1 MKRFKNIMYV
11 NDGRGIESES
21 FIRAMTLA
29 DNNKARLKVVEVI
42 EDVPSELLALMRT
55 KKIPD
60 PKEIISITC
69 TDTLTHMGAAA
80 KNRGLDTST
89 RLLTGTPFIELIREV
104 IRGKHDLV
112 IMSPSAEEG
121 LKEFFFGSTAMHMMR
136 KCPCPVWVIKKQ
148 QKSKFAKILA
158 AVDPPLSLNE
168 TDSVKTDLNK
178 KIMELSSSL
187 ARLEKSELHVVHTWE
202 LYLETMLRNRAGL
215 SQSDINDMIEE
226 SKRNH
231 VKMVN
236 ELIMTYSPGLPEKR
250 IHILKGRAGYMI
262 PEVARE
268 IGIELIVMG
277 TVSRTG
283 IAGLFIG
290 NTAEEILGRV
300 DCSVLT
306 VKPDG
311 FETPIHLQ

>member
-11 NDGRGIESES
+11 NDGGGIESES
-21 FIRAMTLA
+21 FNRAMTLA
-29 DNNKARLKVVEVI
+29 DNNKARLKVVEVR

-60 PKEIISITC
+60 PKEIISITG

-80 KNRGLDTST
+80 RNRGLDTST
-89 RLLTGTPFIELIREV
+89 RLLTGKPFIELIREV

-112 IMSPSAEEG
+112 IMSPSGEDG

-148 QKSKFAKILA
+148 QRSKFAKILA
-158 AVDPPLSLNE
+158 AVDPPLLLNE
-168 TDSVKTDLNK
+168 TDSVKADLNK

-187 ARLEKSELHVVHTWE
+187 ARMEKSELHVVHTWE
-202 LYLETMLRNRAGL
+202 LYLETMLRNQAGL
-215 SQSDINDMIEE
+215 SQSDINDMIDE